1 MRVAV
6 SGSTG
11 LIGSALVAHMHTL
24 GYSVSR
30 LVRKRKPRSTTDR
43 VILWDPESAFIDVA
57 ALEGHDAVVHLAGEP
72 LMGFWTPNKKHA
84 LRASRIGSTALLA
97 RTIATL
103 NNPPR
108 TFVCASAIGYYGDR
122 APDES
127 LDERAPKGHGFLS
140 DLVAQWEEAAQGVH
154 AAGARVANTRFGL
167 VLSPNGGALAAMLPV
182 FKVGLGGKLGSGRQ
196 IWSWIALPDVV
207 RAIVHVIYHQGLHG
221 PINFAAPGAVS
232 NREFTDTLG
241 RVLHRPTLMPVPA
254 FLLRMV
260 LREMADEML
269 LSGVHVVPRKL
280 LDSGYRFS
288 FVQLEPALR
297 ALLARN

>member
-11 LIGSALVAHMHTL
+11 LIGSALVAHLHTL

-30 LVRKRKPRSTTDR
+30 LVRKRKPRSMTDR
-43 VILWDPESAFIDVA
+43 VIFWDPESAFIDVA

-72 LMGFWTPNKKHA
+72 LMGLWTPNKKHA
-84 LRASRIGSTALLA
+84 LRASRVSGTALLA
-97 RTIATL
+97 RTITTL

-122 APDES
+122 SPDES

-140 DLVAQWEEAAQGVH
+140 DLVAQWEEAAQTAH
-154 AAGARVANTRFGL
+154 AAGTRVANTRFGL
-167 VLSPNGGALAAMLPV
+167 VLSPRGGALAAMLPI
-182 FKVGLGGKLGSGRQ
+182 FKAGLGGRLGSGRQ

-207 RAIVHVIYHQGLHG
+207 RAIVHAIYHQGLHG

-241 RVLHRPTLMPVPA
+241 HVLHRPTVMAVPA
-254 FLLRMV
+254 FLMRMV

-280 LDSGYRFS
+280 LDSGYRFT

-297 ALLARN
+297 ALLARS